1 MFHRNKYH
9 FFKSEKKYNNH
20 SFKYSNTIDVK
31 VIIINA
37 INPAI
42 LMKVVLVNS
51 PIILLLF
58 EMYSII
64 AINRVQY
71 NHIK

>member
-1 MFHRNKYH
+1 MGINIIIKFRKFNIY
-9 FFKSEKKYNNH
+9 SV
-20 SFKYSNTIDVK
+20 KYSNTIDAA

-42 LMKVVLVNS
+42 LMMVVLVNS

-58 EMYSII
+58 EMCSMI
-64 AINRVQY
+64 AIKTGAVQPY
-71 NHIK
+71 KIAV